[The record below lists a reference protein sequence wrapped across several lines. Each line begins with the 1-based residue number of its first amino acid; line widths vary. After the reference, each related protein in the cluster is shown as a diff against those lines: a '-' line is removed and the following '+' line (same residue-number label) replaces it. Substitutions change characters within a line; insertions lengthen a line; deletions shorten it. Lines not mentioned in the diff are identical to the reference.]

1 MGLLADFVTLIV
13 PYTLELVLL
22 VVVVTI
28 FAAVKDGLA
37 GGTTAGVFWMAV
49 VFGLVGV
56 WLLLTGYL
64 EYSLATFGIAALIGI
79 LDGMH
84 ERRLTRRGH
93 ARMRG

>member
-1 MGLLADFVTLIV
+1 MGLLAQFVYGIV
-13 PYTLELVLL
+13 PYTLYLVAL
-22 VVVVTI
+22 VVAVAV

-37 GGTTAGVFWMAV
+37 GGTTAGIFWLAV
-49 VFGLVGV
+49 VLGLVGI

-64 EYSLATFGIAALIGI
+64 EYSLAAFGLAALIGI
-79 LDGMH
+79 LDGLH